1 MLHCFLFYFSIYYHV
16 TGVCLWWLAGWLAV
30 DEDEGLEISV
40 AFVWIGF

>member
-1 MLHCFLFYFSIYYHV
+1 VF
-16 TGVCLWWLAGWLAV
+16 VCGGWLAGWLAV